1 MKPAAR
7 RTQAQYAIERYGIS
21 ERRSC
26 SLFEIG
32 RSTKRYRSRRPGDDL
47 LRARLRELASELPRY
62 GYKRLCRRLRKQGW
76 SVNHKR
82 IYRIYREEGLM
93 VRKRKRKR
101 LIRRGDRP
109 APPQRP
115 NERWSMDFTSDQL
128 ADGRRIRTFNVVDD
142 FTRECVA
149 IDVNR
154 SLTGDR
160 LVEVLDNAA
169 GVRTYPSVIVCDNGP
184 EFVGRVLEQWA
195 YAHNVTLR
203 FIQPGKPVQN
213 CFVESFN
220 GKFRDECLNEHW
232 FTSMADARKII
243 ENWRN
248 DYNQVREHS
257 SLRGLAPAE
266 FARRAMETAENA
278 AAFTAVPTAPA
289 ATMESS
295 RCHPVPNVGGG
306 PKLG

>member
-1 MKPAAR
+1 M
-7 RTQAQYAIERYGIS
+7 ERYGIS
-21 ERRSC
+21 ERHSC
-26 SLFEIG
+26 GLFEIG
-32 RSTKRYRSRRPGDDL
+32 RSTKRYRSRRPVDDL

-82 IYRIYREEGLM
+82 IHRIYREEGLM

-109 APPQRP
+109 APPQRA

-160 LVEVLDNAA
+160 LVEVLDKAA
-169 GVRTYPSVIVCDNGP
+169 RSRTYPKAIVCDNGP

-195 YAHNVTLR
+195 YAHDITLR

-220 GKFRDECLNEHW
+220 GRFRDECLNEHW
-232 FTSMADARKII
+232 FTSMGDARAAI
-243 ENWRN
+243 ERWRN
-248 DYNQVREHS
+248 DYNEVREHS
-257 SLRGLAPAE
+257 SLGGLAPAE

-278 AAFTAVPTAPA
+278 PAFPAVTTAPA
-289 ATMESS
+289 TTMESS
-295 RCHPVPNVGGG
+295 TFRPVPNIASG
-306 PKLG
+306 PELG

>member
-7 RTQAQYAIERYGIS
+7 RTQAQYAIERYEIS

-26 SLFEIG
+26 SLFQLA
-32 RSTKRYRSRRPGDDL
+32 RSTKRYRSRRPVDDA
-47 LRARLRELASELPRY
+47 LRERLRELASELPRY

-82 IYRIYREEGLM
+82 VYRIYREEGLM
-93 VRKRKRKR
+93 VRKRKRKH
-101 LIRRGDRP
+101 LMRRGDRP

-169 GVRTYPSVIVCDNGP
+169 RSRTYPSAIVCDNGP

-232 FTSMADARKII
+232 FISMADARTII
-243 ENWRN
+243 ERWRN
-248 DYNQVREHS
+248 DYNEVREHS
-257 SLRGLAPAE
+257 SLGGLAPAE
-266 FARRAMETAENA
+266 FAKRAMETAENA
-278 AAFTAVPTAPA
+278 AAFPAVPTAPA

-295 RCHPVPNVGGG
+295 TFSPGS
-306 PKLG
+306 

>member
-7 RTQAQYAIERYGIS
+7 RTQAQNAMERYGIS

-26 SLFEIG
+26 RILHVG
-32 RSTKRYRSRRPGDDL
+32 RSTKRYRSRQAGDEA

-109 APPQRP
+109 APPQRL

-142 FTRECVA
+142 FSRECVA

-169 GVRTYPSVIVCDNGP
+169 RSRAYPSAIVCDNGP

-195 YAHNVTLR
+195 YVHNVTLR

-232 FTSMADARKII
+232 FTSMSDARITI
-243 ENWRN
+243 EKWRN
-248 DYNQVREHS
+248 DYNEVREHS
-257 SLRGLAPAE
+257 SLGGLAPAE
-266 FARRAMETAENA
+266 FARRAVETAENA
-278 AAFTAVPTAPA
+278 TAFPAVTPAPA
-289 ATMESS
+289 ATMKTSTFS
-295 RCHPVPNVGGG
+295 PGH
-306 PKLG
+306 